1 MANQYTAP
9 GMDVDNEERH
19 WLMLGME
26 HISKFWML
34 FTQVCYEPKIELKIS
49 LLVKKYLK
57 ISISSLY
64 NKLLMNGAR

>member
-49 LLVKKYLK
+49 LLVKN
-57 ISISSLY
+57 I
-64 NKLLMNGAR
+64 